1 MDAVRARSARAGG
14 VETSGAREGGAG
26 IGGGQ
31 GGSARRICRPSRL
44 LFLLLVVAA
53 AWYLGQGLWIYAKAE
68 AAQHLL
74 HRAWERTQVES
85 RPVRPWPWADTWP
98 VAKLTVPRLGIDH
111 IVLANAS
118 GRTLAFGPALYG
130 PAPLGDGNH
139 VTEDVADSQ
148 ADNVARGAAKPIV
161 LTGHRDTHFSF
172 LEALQSGDL
181 LTFEWASG
189 GRRRYRVTSM
199 RIVDSRDGLALQS
212 PDVGQ
217 VVLVTCYPFHAITPG
232 GPLRY
237 VVTADEVA
245 DGEGAV

>member
-1 MDAVRARSARAGG
+1 MDAVQARSAGAGG
-14 VETSGAREGGAG
+14 ADTSGAREGGAG
-26 IGGGQ
+26 VGGGQ
-31 GGSARRICRPSRL
+31 SGSLRRIRRPSRL
-44 LFLLLVVAA
+44 LFLFMVAAA

-74 HRAWERTQVES
+74 HRAWERTQAES
-85 RPVRPWPWADTWP
+85 RPVLPWPWADTWP

-130 PAPLGDGNH
+130 PAQLGDGNQGT
-139 VTEDVADSQ
+139 VDMADSQ
-148 ADNVARGAAKPIV
+148 ADNAARGAAKPIV
-161 LTGHRDTHFSF
+161 LTGHRDTHFRF

-181 LTFEWASG
+181 LTFEWAD
-189 GRRRYRVTSM
+189 GRRRRVRVTSM

-212 PDVGQ
+212 PDLGQ

-237 VVTADEVA
+237 VVTADAVSDGEVA
-245 DGEGAV
+245 L